1 MRQRVGIARALVV
14 APSVLLMDEPLGP
27 LDELTRDQSLAD
39 LVLIGSETLYTCLYV
54 THDPS
59 EVVRIGHRVVVRSVQ
74 RPARIREIIPIDV
87 PIDRRSELHPK
98 ITAARDRIWELIR
111 SPE

>member
-1 MRQRVGIARALVV
+1 MRIW
-14 APSVLLMDEPLGP
+14 
-27 LDELTRDQSLAD
+27 
-39 LVLIGSETLYTCLYV
+39 SETPYTCLYV

-59 EVVRIGHRVVVRSVQ
+59 EAVRIGHRVVVLSQ

-87 PIDRRSELHPK
+87 PIDRRSESHPK
-98 ITAARDRIWELIR
+98 IAAARDRIWELIR